1 MISYKQIYSGLL
13 VTAVLAGGWL
23 YYKNYNKNPEIIN
36 ELPDQVSQEV
46 VSTELLPE
54 TEEVI
59 TDVPPEIEPLA
70 DVVSAK
76 LPESKEVVKSDIKP
90 SPINLT
96 VPFTSQAPLFN
107 WKDSRQQD
115 GCEEASALMAMAWV
129 RQEETRS
136 PALWEEQITALADWE
151 QEKYGEHRDVSVE
164 DVINWIFKDYFSYN
178 LVRSKVIGGVADI
191 LSELEAG
198 NLVLAPANG
207 QLLGNPNFTAP
218 GPAHHFLVIKGYDY
232 QTKEFITNDP
242 GTRLGADYRYLA
254 DILYGALRAYP
265 TGYHGQYDEIK
276 KIMIIL
282 EKE

>member
-1 MISYKQIYSGLL
+1 MINYKQVGLGLL
-13 VTAVLAGGWL
+13 ITTAFIGSWL
-23 YYKNYNKNPEIIN
+23 YYRGYNKAPEVIN
-36 ELPDQVSQEV
+36 ELPDKSSYEINLAELPSEAAETIIDDSLETKPPVIV
-46 VSTELLPE
+46 VPAEPFKSEDNVRLVIEP
-54 TEEVI
+54 EVI
-59 TDVPPEIEPLA
+59 DL
-70 DVVSAK
+70 S
-76 LPESKEVVKSDIKP
+76 
-90 SPINLT
+90 
-96 VPFTSQAPLFN
+96 VPFTSQAPRFA
-107 WKDSRQQD
+107 WKDPRQQD

-129 RQEETRS
+129 KQEEARL
-136 PALWEEQITALADWE
+136 PARWEEEIITLADWE

-164 DVINWIFKDYFSYN
+164 DVIDWIFKDYFSYN
-178 LVRSKVIGGVADI
+178 LVRSKLIGGAADI

-242 GTRLGADYRYLA
+242 GTRLGADYHYLA

-276 KIMIIL
+276 KMAIIV